1 MSVRIED
8 HAMLGNCHS
17 AALVDHRGTIG
28 WLCLPRFDSDAVF
41 AALLGD
47 QRHGQWALSPATDFR
62 TERAYQDDSLVLC
75 TRMITDSGTV
85 ELIDFMVAS
94 ENGEVHQHLVRIVR
108 CVQGSVP
115 MHMRLTFRFNYGRT
129 VPWVTRIVDGIR
141 AIAGPD
147 QLALRSPQTLR
158 GQDMGTETDFTLR
171 EGQSTW
177 FLLSHGASHQATPP
191 LIDAEQALQRTTAFW
206 HGWARRCTDV
216 GPWTEQVRRS
226 LVVLKGLSYLPT
238 GGIVA
243 APTASLPEHL
253 GGTRNWDYR
262 YCWLRDSVFTL
273 IALLQAGYRDEAA
286 AFRDWVQR
294 TIAGS
299 PDQLQALYGIAGERR
314 LQEWEAHWLPG
325 YEHSGPV
332 RIGNGA
338 VDQFQLDV
346 YGELIGAFHYAR
358 EKGVGLPSDDDG
370 SSASLLEKIL
380 ETLETLWRE
389 PDEGIWEIRD
399 ERRHFVH
406 SKVMAWLAFDC
417 GARDGITN
425 AEAEKRAHWGRI
437 AEEIRAQVLEKG
449 VHPDGHFVQSYGS
462 DRLDASLLLIPIVGF
477 LPPDDPRIA
486 ATVDAIARDLTI
498 DGLVERYRADDSA
511 DGLPAGEGTFLACS
525 FWLVENYALIG
536 RTDQARALLERLLGL
551 CNDVGLLAEEYDP
564 RSKRMLGNF
573 PQGYSHVALVNA
585 ALRLHGRMG
594 EKETHP

>member
-17 AALVDHRGTIG
+17 AALVDHRGTID

-41 AALLGD
+41 ASLLGD
-47 QRHGQWALSPATDFR
+47 DQHGQWALSPAADFR
-62 TERAYQDDSLVLC
+62 TERAYEDDSLVLC

-85 ELIDFMVAS
+85 ELVDFMVAS
-94 ENGEVHQHLVRIVR
+94 ENTEVHQHLVRLVR

-115 MHMRLTFRFNYGRT
+115 MHMRLTFRFNYGHT

-158 GQDMGTETDFTLR
+158 GEDMGTEADFTLC
-171 EGQSTW
+171 EGGSTW
-177 FLLSHGASHQATPP
+177 FLLSHGASHLETPP

-243 APTASLPEHL
+243 APTAALPEHL

-314 LQEWEAHWLPG
+314 LQEWEASWLHG
-325 YEHSGPV
+325 YENSGPV

-358 EKGVGLPSDDDG
+358 EKGVGPPSDDDG
-370 SSASLLEKIL
+370 SSASLLENIL
-380 ETLETLWRE
+380 DTLETLWRE

-425 AEAEKRAHWGRI
+425 ADAEKRAHWGRI
-437 AEEIRAQVLEKG
+437 ADQIRAEVLEKG

-486 ATVDAIARDLTI
+486 ATADAIARDLTI
-498 DGLVERYRADDSA
+498 DGLIERYRADDSA

-585 ALRLHGRMG
+585 AFRLHGRMG